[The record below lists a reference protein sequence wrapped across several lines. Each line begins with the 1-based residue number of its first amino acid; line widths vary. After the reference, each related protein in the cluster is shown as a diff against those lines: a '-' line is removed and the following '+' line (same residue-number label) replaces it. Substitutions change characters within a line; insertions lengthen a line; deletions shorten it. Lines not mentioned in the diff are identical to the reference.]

1 MVNIYNGVLLIH
13 QKHENF
19 PFTAKWMDLEG
30 IMLSGVSQ
38 GKKDKDDITYMW
50 NQKTVKNYWI

>member
-13 QKHENF
+13 PKNENF
-19 PFTAKWMDLEG
+19 PFTAKWLDLEG
-30 IMLSGVSQ
+30 IMLCGVSQ

-50 NQKTVKNYWI
+50 NQKTVKN

>member
-50 NQKTVKNYWI
+50 NQKTVKN